1 MLVFGLDS
9 REFAYRRLVV
19 VDGAR
24 AKVMAGDRSGK
35 RLGEVV
41 GLGGRAFTVEGIYH
55 SGDRF
60 EDSESCCRCETSRPS
75 PSDRER
81 SRPSE

>member
-41 GLGGRAFTVEGIYH
+41 GLGGPRVHRG
-55 SGDRF
+55 GDL
-60 EDSESCCRCETSRPS
+60 PLG
-75 PSDRER
+75 
-81 SRPSE
+81 